1 MNTLFPAPVQWRL
14 YRLTD
19 LSGNTHPVLDDL
31 YESFEAAWLDAL
43 AWNERMGHNPSEP
56 VAIGVEVSSPNGN
69 WRTLQYPCQNHAPR
83 GQVNIGQPR
92 QPGVSLCDALGA

>member
-31 YESFEAAWLDAL
+31 YESFDAAWLDAL
-43 AWNERMGHNPSEP
+43 AWSDRMGHNPSEP
-56 VAIGVEVSSPNGN
+56 VAIGVEVSSPNGH
-69 WRTLQYPCQNHAPR
+69 WRTLQYPCQNRLQSAAMP
-83 GQVNIGQPR
+83 GLNITKRRHPAN
-92 QPGVSLCDALGA
+92 P

>member
-1 MNTLFPAPVQWRL
+1 LTPLFPAPVQWRL

-31 YESFEAAWLDAL
+31 YESFDAAWLDAL
-43 AWNERMGHNPSEP
+43 AWSERMGDNPNEP

-69 WRTLQYPCQNHAPR
+69 WRTLQYPCQNRLQSAAM
-83 GQVNIGQPR
+83 
-92 QPGVSLCDALGA
+92 PGLNLTKRRHPGNP